1 MKKIVSKPLFFINIF
16 LLLSLLIIICIF
28 FKERKRILADP
39 ALYSTMDENGVFQI
53 YTAKD
58 LKWFCWYVNHAYT
71 DLDAV
76 LMNDLNLSGI
86 TDSVTAYSGTF
97 DGNGY
102 AVKNYSSH
110 KELFNTIE
118 IDGVIKDLTMDNV
131 SIVSEKYGC
140 GGAVYINYG
149 LIENCTVSGYVE
161 GVEYTGGIASRNYG
175 IITGCTNKA
184 QVVSTQAGEF
194 QYNNMNGGGY
204 GAGGIA
210 GISGT
215 PIDKHEK
222 MPPATSIADCIN
234 EGSITAETQAGGI
247 CAFLT
252 DRTRQ
257 FQEENGKEEKG
268 YDSIYN
274 CKNYGDVC
282 VNQVTDSAGSDTM
295 AAGIC
300 CNIYWG
306 NLYHCANLGRVS
318 VSGDDKLD
326 INDPLRYSNRPN
338 AIAYTYG
345 LPPESSYFEDCVS
358 LKGVIPETM
367 RHENIMEITEDEL
380 EAWDKG
386 KLPYISNSWSFDLEE
401 GVKACS
407 LQALGVEQSLKSRSR
422 ENVFF
427 GGSFSLTLPEGFQ
440 ITEETVNGTVYGLRI
455 SWNGKNKK
463 GFEEKYGSVDYEA
476 WLLKKQA
483 DMDAAINRFAELLEE
498 GNTLEDNDFM
508 EVLHY
513 TIPNIQLLYIDRV
526 ARSGSYNIINNNIFM
541 DYDCKYRAER
551 LRAGS
556 SYLKNIV
563 SILLEGNKTD
573 GYEAKWIMLFTNSRN
588 NSCPPLNY
596 IWEIQNGFYPLTG
609 NEKSMEVKYGQSLS
623 SIARDYLGEG
633 NAWEELACING
644 IENPDIIYEG
654 QSLIIP
660 DVKNNKYNY
669 CPPDRAYLLNQAKKK
684 PSFSSFWPSYDQ

>member
-1 MKKIVSKPLFFINIF
+1 MKRIVSKPLFLINIF
-16 LLLSLLIIICIF
+16 LLLSLLFIICIF
-28 FKERKRILADP
+28 LRGRKGILADP
-39 ALYSTMDENGVFQI
+39 ALYSTMAENGVFQI

-58 LKWFCWYVNHAYT
+58 LMWFCWYVNHAYT

-76 LMNDLNLSGI
+76 LMNNLDLSSDRR
-86 TDSVTAYSGTF
+86 DSVTAYSGTF

-102 AVKNYSSH
+102 AIKNYSNH

-131 SIVSEKYGC
+131 SIVSGKYGC
-140 GGAVYINYG
+140 GGIAYKNYG

-161 GVEYTGGIASRNYG
+161 GVDYTGGIASRNYG

-184 QVVSTQAGEF
+184 RVVSTQAGEF

-215 PIDKHEK
+215 SVDKHEK
-222 MPPATSIADCIN
+222 MPPAVAIADCIN

-252 DRTRQ
+252 DRTRD
-257 FQEENGKEEKG
+257 FQKENGIEEEE
-268 YDSIYN
+268 YYSIYN

-282 VNQVTDSAGSDTM
+282 VNQITDSQGSDTK

-300 CNIYWG
+300 CDIYWG
-306 NLYHCANLGRVS
+306 NLYHCANLGNVS
-318 VSGDDKLD
+318 ISGDGEQD
-326 INDPLRYSNRPN
+326 INNPLGYSNRPN

-345 LPPESSYFEDCVS
+345 LSPESSYFEDCVS
-358 LKGVIPETM
+358 LKGLIPETM

-380 EAWDKG
+380 EAWEEG
-386 KLPYISNSWSFDLEE
+386 KLPYISNSWRFDLAD

-407 LQALGVEQSLKSRSR
+407 LEALGVEQSPKSQSR
-422 ENVFF
+422 GNVFLS
-427 GGSFSLTLPEGFQ
+427 GSFSLTLPEGFQ

-455 SWNGKNKK
+455 SWNGKDKK

-483 DMDAAINRFAELLEE
+483 DMAAAINRFTELLEE
-498 GNTLEDNDFM
+498 DDVEDHDFM

-526 ARSGSYNIINNNIFM
+526 VRSGSYHIINNNIFIN
-541 DYDCKYRAER
+541 YECKYRKNR
-551 LRAGS
+551 LREENH
-556 SYLKNIV
+556 YLKNIV
-563 SILLEGNKTD
+563 SILLEGNKID
-573 GYEAKWIMLFTNSRN
+573 GYEAEWIMLFTNRRN
-588 NSCPPLNY
+588 NICPSENY

-609 NEKSMEVKYGQSLS
+609 NEKSIEAKYGQSLY
-623 SIARDYLGEG
+623 SIAGEHLGEG

-644 IENPDIIYEG
+644 IENPDMIYEG
-654 QSLIIP
+654 QSIMVP
-660 DVKNNKYNY
+660 DLENRKKNKYG
-669 CPPDRAYLLNQAKKK
+669 PPDAAYLLNQAKGK
-684 PSFSSFWPSYDQ
+684 P